1 MCVKQIAHTYRYCC
15 GSVLHQSFIS
25 TMNQFHGCGSSLN
38 HAYFNKEAVL
48 QLWQISTSWVFQQ
61 GSSFYK
67 SHKLRFASWDLIK
80 STRYQPLV
88 SRALHLCQDTAEIE
102 ESYGGRKGA
111 YEGSTNLSDKIRP
124 ISRKGNR
131 IALMSQVRPPPSL
144 SRTEVL
150 RQSNLIGKWKRWK
163 RNLQSLVNGKHSKGL

>member
-1 MCVKQIAHTYRYCC
+1 MARFCISCLFQQWISFMVVALVWIMC
-15 GSVLHQSFIS
+15 IS
-25 TMNQFHGCGSSLN
+25 TRRQFYSCGKLVHHEFSS
-38 HAYFNKEAVL
+38 KEV
-48 QLWQISTSWVFQQ
+48 ISIKVI
-61 GSSFYK
+61 K
-67 SHKLRFASWDLIK
+67 RFASWDLIK

-88 SRALHLCQDTAEIE
+88 SRTLHLCQDTAEIE

-111 YEGSTNLSDKIRP
+111 YEGNTNLSDKIRP

-150 RQSNLIGKWKRWK
+150 RQSNLIGKWKSWK
-163 RNLQSLVNGKHSKGL
+163 RNLPSLVNGKHSKVL